1 MRLFWVLAG
10 TVLAKTPHSKKDFE
24 NLNDE
29 EHKQLD
35 KDVFEFNSE
44 GFDVSL
50 NFKRFNFYLEYG
62 TEYHFILIFTCKI
75 ISLINFYYT

>member
-10 TVLAKTPHSKKDFE
+10 AVLAKTPHSKKDFE

-44 GFDVSL
+44 GFDVSSKL
-50 NFKRFNFYLEYG
+50 KFLIIIEIF
-62 TEYHFILIFTCKI
+62 TFILI
-75 ISLINFYYT
+75 SLKKFNSI

>member
-10 TVLAKTPHSKKDFE
+10 AVLAKTPHSKKDFE

-44 GFDVSL
+44 GFDVSSNL
-50 NFKRFNFYLEYG
+50 KFLIIIE
-62 TEYHFILIFTCKI
+62 IFTFNL
-75 ISLINFYYT
+75 ISLKNFNST